1 MKVSARR
8 HASPSSP
15 ASHDITIF
23 FVIQYN
29 LETSETLYF
38 EAGQGGPSKRWSVVL
53 EKIAKET
60 KTFEGVS
67 GKWGD
72 VSRKALKQAKA
83 LKEENLA
90 AGEASFSYLKE
101 VHL

>member
-1 MKVSARR
+1 MVAFMKVSARR

-38 EAGQGGPSKRWSVVL
+38 EAGQGGSSKRWSLVL
-53 EKIAKET
+53 ENIAKET
-60 KTFEGVS
+60 KTLEGVS

-72 VSRKALKQAKA
+72 ISRKALKQAKA
-83 LKEENLA
+83 LKDNKVYPE
-90 AGEASFSYLKE
+90 SIF
-101 VHL
+101 

>member
-1 MKVSARR
+1 M
-8 HASPSSP
+8 PSL
-15 ASHDITIF
+15 AALHLTTLILF